1 MPSLPTP
8 KQQMA
13 FADAVYEAHADR
25 SRPALPVLVLR
36 RVATICALTALSVYP
51 EHLSNHVAA

>member
-1 MPSLPTP
+1 
-8 KQQMA
+8 MA